1 MTPPLSTLNIQ
12 LWQSDTFNILNTKP
26 LDGVIVKFDPAFNSA
41 YDALDATKP
50 VNLDENFALI
60 NNGKKVSIDSR
71 NLPELTDTIPFEFT
85 QIRDKNYTLE
95 FEFTDALGQN
105 VYLLDK
111 KLGLDYPLE
120 STGKTTYNFI
130 VENSADPIE
139 KNRFALI
146 FQSAK
151 SSTTKLTQKVF
162 TIKATD
168 NSQSN
173 ALLDFGGSF
182 NGSAKV
188 MVINSI
194 GQVMFEKTTNTNTMQ
209 LDLDGQAPGVY
220 YIKVVSG
227 NHSQTTPWIV
237 K

>member
-1 MTPPLSTLNIQ
+1 
-12 LWQSDTFNILNTKP
+12 
-26 LDGVIVKFDPAFNSA
+26 
-41 YDALDATKP
+41 
-50 VNLDENFALI
+50 
-60 NNGKKVSIDSR
+60 VSIDSR
-71 NLPELTDTIPFEFT
+71 NVPELTDTIPFEFT
-85 QIRDKNYTLE
+85 QIRDKKYTLE
-95 FEFTDALGQN
+95 LEFTDALGQN

-173 ALLDFGGSF
+173 ALVDFWGSF
-182 NGSAKV
+182 
-188 MVINSI
+188 ID
-194 GQVMFEKTTNTNTMQ
+194 F
-209 LDLDGQAPGVY
+209 Y
-220 YIKVVSG
+220 YS
-227 NHSQTTPWIV
+227 TCRF
-237 K
+237 

>member
-1 MTPPLSTLNIQ
+1 
-12 LWQSDTFNILNTKP
+12 
-26 LDGVIVKFDPAFNSA
+26 VRFDPSFNTA
-41 YDALDATKP
+41 YDAFDATKP
-50 VNLDENFALI
+50 TNLDENFALV
-60 NNGKKVSIDSR
+60 NNDKKVSIDSR
-71 NLPELTDTIPFEFT
+71 NLPAVTDTIPFEFI

-95 FEFTDALGQN
+95 FEFTEALGQN

-120 STGKTTYNFI
+120 STGKTTYNF
-130 VENSADPIE
+130 VVDNPLNQIE
-139 KNRFALI
+139 KDRFALI
-146 FQSAK
+146 FQSAA
-151 SSTTKLTQKVF
+151 SSTNKLTRNLF
-162 TIKATD
+162 SIKATD

-194 GQVMFEKTTNTNTMQ
+194 GQVMFEKTSNTNTMQ
-209 LDLDGQAPGVY
+209 LDLDGQATGVY

-227 NHSQTTPWIV
+227 NHCQTTPWIV